1 MFGSLSANA
10 PSLGKKEEN
19 GTFSPD
25 TRGQRRKDRIP
36 RNLRIVYELGYY
48 YAIFTIQKELP
59 SRKPIS
65 KILALDPNHKNLG
78 YGVDTEGAAIEIA
91 SPQWLRNLR

>member
-1 MFGSLSANA
+1 MQFIFDCVLGMGQDRKRRSLIL
-10 PSLGKKEEN
+10 SLPEAHLL
-19 GTFSPD
+19 
-25 TRGQRRKDRIP
+25 KDRIP

-78 YGVDTEGAAIEIA
+78 YGVDTEGSHRNRISTMA
-91 SPQWLRNLR
+91 QNLR